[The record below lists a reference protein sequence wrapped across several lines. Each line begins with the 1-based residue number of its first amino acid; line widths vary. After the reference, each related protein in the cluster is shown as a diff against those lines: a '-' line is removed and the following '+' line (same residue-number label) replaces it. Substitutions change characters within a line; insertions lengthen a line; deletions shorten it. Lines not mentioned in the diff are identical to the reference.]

1 MAKQLKEEE
10 LKNIQ
15 ALNQKFVNTKVAI
28 ADAEVNKKNLIL
40 ALETIQQEFAD
51 MEKEL
56 DCVICGEPIEE
67 QANGWKHGHNA
78 QPVAEGQCCDVCN
91 THEVIPARVAQIFGC
106 SIDEVK
112 I

>member
-1 MAKQLKEEE
+1 
-10 LKNIQ
+10 
-15 ALNQKFVNTKVAI
+15 
-28 ADAEVNKKNLIL
+28 
-40 ALETIQQEFAD
+40 

-56 DCVICGEPIEE
+56 DCVICGDPIEE
-67 QANGWKHGHNA
+67 SANGWKYGHNA

-91 THEVIPARVAQIFGC
+91 IREVIPARVAQVFGC

>member
-1 MAKQLKEEE
+1 MKG
-10 LKNIQ
+10 NIM
-15 ALNQKFVNTKVAI
+15 
-28 ADAEVNKKNLIL
+28 
-40 ALETIQQEFAD
+40 

-56 DCVICGEPIEE
+56 DCVICGDPIEE

-78 QPVAEGQCCDVCN
+78 MPVAEGQCCDVCN